1 MSVSAEG
8 VEKYFDAALNRSDY
22 YAKEPG
28 IWSGKGAE
36 RLRLSG
42 EVTHEDFLALASN
55 KVPGTKE
62 KLTVRTKDKRTAGYD
77 FCYSIPKSVSVYLAL
92 AAILRSNG

>member
-1 MSVSAEG
+1 MPH
-8 VEKYFDAALNRSDY
+8 LNRSDY

-42 EVTHEDFLALASN
+42 EVTREDSLALASN

-77 FCYSIPKSVSVYLAL
+77 FRAKRTRANAHELESPDARIAT
-92 AAILRSNG
+92 RSLGRGR